1 MPFGCNAVREVGM
14 SSCGDETLRVTTTIS
29 DHLFVVLVEGSLAGD
44 EADEL
49 GRMCRSLSGRTQAD
63 LSGLR
68 WADARGVQMIR
79 TLVAEGV
86 ELVKVPPFIA
96 LLLDASKSE
105 GEG

>member
-1 MPFGCNAVREVGM
+1 M
-14 SSCGDETLRVTTTIS
+14 RVTTTIRA
-29 DHLFVVLVEGSLAGD
+29 DLFVVRVEGTLAG
-44 EADEL
+44 EGADEL
-49 GRMCRSLSGRTQAD
+49 GRMCRSLSGPTQAD

-68 WADARGVQMIR
+68 WADARGLQMIR

-96 LLLDASKSE
+96 LLLDAPNSG